1 MAIYHCSVR
10 VFSRAEG
17 HSAVAAAAYRAGA
30 VLHDERRG
38 FTHRYHQRT
47 GVVETFIMAPAYAP
61 ELTRDRALL
70 WNAAEAAET
79 RKNARVAREVILA
92 LPYELDL
99 TARKTLARDMAA
111 YLVERYRVAVDVALH
126 SPPSDHNG
134 GKDGHDPRNHH
145 AHLLFTTR
153 EVTKDGL
160 GKKTR
165 ILDDKEHGPQEIE
178 AIRAVW
184 EALANAALEQ
194 AGFEARID
202 RRTLMD
208 QGIDRIPEIH
218 IGPEGKAGR
227 EERASHHKD
236 GDQEDDGEEDSS
248 SSSSSCGAGSSGGQ
262 SLPPSSEDEDE
273 GDDTEDEG
281 RGDQKSGKQGS
292 GDSKAPTPAASK
304 EAEAA
309 TSQPDE
315 LLKAEGQSVLDGEA
329 APDKDELPA
338 QLERQEKE
346 LPEGDLL
353 TAERQPQD
361 KGRKPDY
368 PAIEQKLSDLPLSR
382 AELVAEIKRI
392 NKLRAQHPPEPLPLQ
407 IEKLEQESRN
417 LDRKVRRYER
427 LLSQTSLPQALMH
440 LIREAVI
447 LSSRFIKERLQG
459 HARISFSHEERHT
472 RAQRQLARYGQS
484 YRLGIHEQMQEMKD
498 NLYKLEST
506 TRHLRYYRQLVER
519 IEREL
524 KTLPSLL
531 FKQEAIAAYLSALPA
546 AKPISYKE
554 KLITNT
560 EVILKT
566 SLRADLLREQIPPV
580 YRPESLKAGSLREG
594 FKASST
600 MIESVQVSL
609 PFKAA
614 TFQASHQAE
623 GSADQPSWKIKAP
636 QEIRSITAYIQNH
649 HDEKALR
656 RAWFTPAT
664 DKIKTLQ
671 ESIDSQLPEARER
684 VFGRKESA
692 TEDLKTIPSIRTLFN
707 AHRNDELVN
716 RQVKN
721 SEVIDKI
728 KAEAQRLREIVP
740 EQYRREGYESDKEMR
755 GSLRGKW
762 AEISS
767 KNIAELATVSTRCTM
782 TSAFNSRAGNSSQ
795 NHPGQ
800 PMPDAETFDFL

>member
-1 MAIYHCSVR
+1 M
-10 VFSRAEG
+10 
-17 HSAVAAAAYRAGA
+17 AAAAYRAGT

-92 LPYELDL
+92 LPHELDL

-194 AGFEARID
+194 AGLPARID

-227 EERASHHKD
+227 EERERRHKD
-236 GDQEDDGEEDSS
+236 RDQEDGGEEDSS
-248 SSSSSCGAGSSGGQ
+248 GSSSSGGSGSSGSQ

-281 RGDQKSGKQGS
+281 RGDQQSGKQGS
-292 GDSKAPTPAASK
+292 GDSKSPAPAASK
-304 EAEAA
+304 EALQAEEL
-309 TSQPDE
+309 PDE
-315 LLKAEGQSVLDGEA
+315 PLKAEGQSALDGEA
-329 APDKDELPA
+329 AQDKDERSA
-338 QLERQEKE
+338 QPERQEKE
-346 LPEGDLL
+346 LPEGDQERQILA
-353 TAERQPQD
+353 AERQPQN
-361 KGRKPDY
+361 KARKPDY
-368 PAIEQKLSDLPLSR
+368 PAIEQRFSDPSLSR

-407 IEKLEQESRN
+407 IEKLEQESRK
-417 LDRKVRRYER
+417 LDRKVRRYEM

-440 LIREAVI
+440 MIREAVI
-447 LSSRFIKERLQG
+447 FSGLFIKERLQG
-459 HARISFSHEERHT
+459 QARISFSHEERHT

-498 NLYKLEST
+498 NLHKLEST

-531 FKQEAIAAYLSALPA
+531 FRQEVIAADLSALPA
-546 AKPISYKE
+546 AKPISFKE
-554 KLITNT
+554 KLTTNA
-560 EVILKT
+560 EIILKT
-566 SLRADLLREQIPPV
+566 SLRAALLREQIPPV
-580 YRPESLKAGSLREG
+580 YKPESLKAGSLREG
-594 FKASST
+594 FKASSAIFT
-600 MIESVQVSL
+600 SMQVSL

-614 TFQASHQAE
+614 TFQASHRA
-623 GSADQPSWKIKAP
+623 GSNVDQPSWKIKSP
-636 QEIRSITAYIQNH
+636 QEIKGITIYIQAR
-649 HDEKALR
+649 HDEKAQR
-656 RAWFTPAT
+656 QAWFTPAT
-664 DKIKTLQ
+664 DKLKTLQ
-671 ESIDSQLPEARER
+671 ESIDAQLPAAREQA
-684 VFGRKESA
+684 FGRKEPGAKGLKA
-692 TEDLKTIPSIRTLFN
+692 TPSTRTLFN
-707 AHRNDELVN
+707 AYSQDEPVIK
-716 RQVKN
+716 QASN
-721 SEVIDKI
+721 SDVIDKL
-728 KAEAQRLREIVP
+728 KAEAQKLREIVP
-740 EQYRREGYESDKEMR
+740 EQFRKEGYEPDR
-755 GSLRGKW
+755 GVQESLRADW
-762 AEISS
+762 LTASNE
-767 KNIAELATVSTRCTM
+767 NVAELATVPARRTM
-782 TSAFNSRAGNSSQ
+782 ASAFNNRAGNTSQ
-795 NHPGQ
+795 NYPSQ
-800 PMPDAETFDFL
+800 PATDAEAFDFL

>member
-1 MAIYHCSVR
+1 M
-10 VFSRAEG
+10 
-17 HSAVAAAAYRAGA
+17 AAAAYRAGA

-92 LPYELDL
+92 LPHELDL
-99 TARKTLARDMAA
+99 TARKALARDMAA

-227 EERASHHKD
+227 EERASRHKD
-236 GDQEDDGEEDSS
+236 GDQEDGGEEDSS
-248 SSSSSCGAGSSGGQ
+248 GSSSSGGSGSSGGQ
-262 SLPPSSEDEDE
+262 SLPPSSEDE

-281 RGDQKSGKQGS
+281 RGDQQSGKQGS
-292 GDSKAPTPAASK
+292 GDSKAPAAAGK
-304 EAEAA
+304 EAEAV
-309 TSQPDE
+309 TSHPDE
-315 LLKAEGQSVLDGEA
+315 PPKAEGQPALDGEA
-329 APDKDELPA
+329 AQDKD
-338 QLERQEKE
+338 ERQEKE
-346 LPEGDLL
+346 LPEDDQEREIL

-368 PAIEQKLSDLPLSR
+368 PAIEQKLSDPPLSR

-392 NKLRAQHPPEPLPLQ
+392 NKLREQHPPEPLPQQ
-407 IEKLEQESRN
+407 IERLERESRK
-417 LDRKVRRYER
+417 LDIKVKRYER

-440 LIREAVI
+440 LIKEAVI
-447 LSSRFIKERLQG
+447 FSGLFIKERLQG
-459 HARISFSHEERHT
+459 QARSGFSQEERHT
-472 RAQRQLARYGQS
+472 RAQRQLVRYGQS

-498 NLYKLEST
+498 NLHKLEST
-506 TRHLRYYRQLVER
+506 TRHLQYYRQLVER

-524 KTLPSLL
+524 KNLPSLL
-531 FKQEAIAAYLSALPA
+531 FRQEASSADMAAPVP
-546 AKPISYKE
+546 AKPLVFKE
-554 KLITNT
+554 KSITNA
-560 EVILKT
+560 EIILKT
-566 SLRADLLREQIPPV
+566 CLSLNKIHARVLELNRQNNL
-580 YRPESLKAGSLREG
+580 LKAKYGNDPKYARIHKRLLERNTLS
-594 FKASST
+594 
-600 MIESVQVSL
+600 ESERRIHEALNGV
-609 PFKAA
+609 
-614 TFQASHQAE
+614 
-623 GSADQPSWKIKAP
+623 
-636 QEIRSITAYIQNH
+636 
-649 HDEKALR
+649 KAL
-656 RAWFTPAT
+656 A
-664 DKIKTLQ
+664 DEQVLQ
-671 ESIDSQLPEARER
+671 NTQILDNESYFER
-684 VFGRKESA
+684 L
-692 TEDLKTIPSIRTLFN
+692 TMPL
-707 AHRNDELVN
+707 
-716 RQVKN
+716 
-721 SEVIDKI
+721 VIDQFKTKQNI
-728 KAEAQRLREIVP
+728 KLDVDASRYINNLVV
-740 EQYRREGYESDKEMR
+740 KEYMN
-755 GSLRGKW
+755 
-762 AEISS
+762 E
-767 KNIAELATVSTRCTM
+767 
-782 TSAFNSRAGNSSQ
+782 FNGGA
-795 NHPGQ
+795 H
-800 PMPDAETFDFL
+800 TW